1 MMAVRLIDVARLAG
15 VSAATVS
22 RVVAGYPHVRPE
34 LRERVQSAVEELGYR
49 PSRVARSLRGRNA
62 QIIGVIISDI
72 QNPFFTQL
80 VRAVEDVA
88 YERDYAIFLCNTDED
103 SVKERLYIDLM
114 VAEQVAG
121 VVICPATEET
131 SVCRPLAD
139 AQIAVVTVDR
149 LIEGE
154 CLDAVLVDNVGAS
167 FALVEHLIA
176 DGHRRIAAI
185 VPNQLTT
192 TGRQRCE
199 GYHRAMEKHGL
210 QSGRVS
216 ACHGKP
222 SDLSGYEYT
231 QRLLND
237 YNRPTALF
245 TGNNMLTLGALRA
258 IRDAGLR
265 IPDDIALVAFD
276 DLDWMSLTQP
286 QLTVV
291 SQPTYELGRTAAER
305 LFARIQDRTQPC
317 EQIVLEPE
325 IMIRQSCAHHD
336 RPVTV
341 QLPSW
346 PTAQLH
352 PTPITPS
359 S

>member
-1 MMAVRLIDVARLAG
+1 M
-15 VSAATVS
+15 
-22 RVVAGYPHVRPE
+22 
-34 LRERVQSAVEELGYR
+34 QSAIQELGYR

-88 YERDYAIFLCNTDED
+88 YERDYAIFLCNTDEN
-103 SVKERLYIDLM
+103 SEKERLYIDLM

-121 VVICPATEET
+121 VVICPTTEAP

-149 LIEGE
+149 LIEGS
-154 CLDAVLVDNVGAS
+154 CVDAVLVENVGAS

-185 VPNQLTT
+185 VPNRLTT
-192 TGRQRCE
+192 TGRQRYE
-199 GYHRAMEKHGL
+199 GYHRAMQAHGL
-210 QSGRVS
+210 APGQVS
-216 ACHGKP
+216 VCHGKP
-222 SDLSGYEYT
+222 SELSGYEFT
-231 QRLLND
+231 RRLLNEP
-237 YNRPTALF
+237 NRPTALF

-265 IPDDIALVAFD
+265 IPDDIALAAFD
-276 DLDWMSLTQP
+276 DLDWMSLMQP

-291 SQPTYELGRTAAER
+291 SQPTYELGRTAAEW
-305 LFARIQDRTQPC
+305 LFVRIHDRARPC
-317 EQIVLEPE
+317 RQIVLQPE
-325 IMIRQSCAHHD
+325 IIVRQSCARHD

-341 QLPSW
+341 QLPAPDTTQSL
-346 PTAQLH
+346 PGR
-352 PTPITPS
+352 ITPAA
-359 S
+359 